1 MSGYYSHLLPKQHG
15 GTFLI
20 LVNPTKVH
28 DHHTQCFMW
37 SLVGSNQYKQ
47 PHFAGNYDE
56 EERDDGQVED
66 PYGSGGD
73 VDYSGG
79 RGGGDG
85 YEEDGYTYGRTRDP
99 CEGVDCPPVYWDGTP
114 HL

>member
-1 MSGYYSHLLPKQHG
+1 
-15 GTFLI
+15 
-20 LVNPTKVH
+20 
-28 DHHTQCFMW
+28 MW
-37 SLVGSNQYKQ
+37 SLVGSDQYKQ

-66 PYGSGGD
+66 PYG
-73 VDYSGG
+73 SGG

-99 CEGVDCPPVYWDGTP
+99 CEGVDCPPVYWDGMP
-114 HL
+114 HLGLNVSFIC